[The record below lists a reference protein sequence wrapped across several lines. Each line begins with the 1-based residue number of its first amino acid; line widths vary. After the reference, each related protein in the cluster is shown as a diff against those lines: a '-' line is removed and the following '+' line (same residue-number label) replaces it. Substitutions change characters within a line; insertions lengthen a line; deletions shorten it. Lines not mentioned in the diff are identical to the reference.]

1 MKSLLPS
8 LKLALFLLIT
18 ILFIYGVIMA
28 RNLLFPITF
37 GVLFA
42 YLLLPVA
49 KFLELN
55 GIPRILANLMVILLA
70 LIVLG
75 LIFFL
80 FYQQLALM
88 FENLGSLK
96 ESANRNIESFQQ
108 EIQDLLGLSDNR
120 LEDFLKA
127 EVNRFFS
134 SGSSGIGQL
143 FSSTTGT
150 VFRILILPVYVFLFL
165 YYRTKF
171 AYFIL
176 KMVKKK
182 NKPVAI
188 KILRDISTVAERYM
202 GGVFIVVLI
211 LCIINSSGLLIIG
224 VDYAILLGIISAFF
238 NFIPYFGTLMGGA
251 VPLLFV
257 LLTDPD
263 PLHMG
268 LRVLVMFII
277 VQFTENN
284 ILTPNIVGG
293 NVNINPFFI
302 IIGLVVGSVIWGIP
316 GMLVIVPFLAIA
328 RIIFINIESLNH
340 YAFLLGP
347 RGTQKHSVNF
357 RKIKNRLKSSKKKK
371 E

>member
-1 MKSLLPS
+1 MKSLMPS
-8 LKLALFLLIT
+8 LKMALFLLIS
-18 ILFIYGVIMA
+18 ILFIYGVVEA
-28 RNLLFPITF
+28 KNFLFPIIF

-49 KFLELN
+49 NFLELN

-80 FYQQLALM
+80 FYQQLTLM
-88 FENLGSLK
+88 FENLDSLK
-96 ESANRNIESFQQ
+96 ESANRNIETFQQ
-108 EIQDLLGLSDNR
+108 KIQNVISLSDNR
-120 LEDFLKA
+120 LEEFLKA
-127 EVNRFFS
+127 EVNRFFN
-134 SGSSGIGQL
+134 SGSSGIGQV
-143 FSSTTGT
+143 FSATTGA
-150 VFRILILPVYVFLFL
+150 VARILILPVYVFLFL

-182 NKPVAI
+182 NKPIVV

-211 LCIINSSGLLIIG
+211 LCIINSTGLLIIG
-224 VDYAILLGIISAFF
+224 VNYAILLGIISAFF
-238 NFIPYFGTLMGGA
+238 NFIPYFGTVMGGA

-263 PLHMG
+263 PLNTG
-268 LRVLVMFII
+268 LKVLIMFII

-302 IIGLVVGSVIWGIP
+302 IVGLVVGSMVWGIP

-328 RIIFINIESLNH
+328 RIVFINIESLNH

-347 RGTQKHSVNF
+347 RGTQKHSITF
-357 RKIKNRLKSSKKKK
+357 KKIKRKLKRKKK
-371 E
+371 

>member
-1 MKSLLPS
+1 MKSLVPS
-8 LKLALFLLIT
+8 LKLALFLLIS
-18 ILFIYGVIMA
+18 ILFIYGIIEA
-28 RNLLFPITF
+28 KNLLFPITF

-49 KFLELN
+49 SFLELN

-88 FENLGSLK
+88 FENLDSLK
-96 ESANRNIESFQQ
+96 ESANKNIESFQNR
-108 EIQDLLGLSDNR
+108 IQSYFGLSDNR
-120 LEDFLKA
+120 FEEYLKA

-134 SGSSGIGQL
+134 SGSSGIGQV
-143 FSSTTGT
+143 FSATTGT
-150 VFRILILPVYVFLFL
+150 VFRMLILPVYIFLFL

-188 KILRDISTVAERYM
+188 RIMRDISTVAGRYM

-211 LCIINSSGLLIIG
+211 LCIINSTGLLIIG
-224 VDYAILLGIISAFF
+224 VNYAILLGIISAFF
-238 NFIPYFGTLMGGA
+238 NFIPYFGTVMGGA

-263 PLHMG
+263 PLNTG
-268 LRVLVMFII
+268 LKVLVMFII

-302 IIGLVVGSVIWGIP
+302 IIGLVVGSMVWGIP

-347 RGTQKHSVNF
+347 RGTQKHSINF
-357 RKIKNRLKSSKKKK
+357 KKIKNKLIRRKK
-371 E
+371 